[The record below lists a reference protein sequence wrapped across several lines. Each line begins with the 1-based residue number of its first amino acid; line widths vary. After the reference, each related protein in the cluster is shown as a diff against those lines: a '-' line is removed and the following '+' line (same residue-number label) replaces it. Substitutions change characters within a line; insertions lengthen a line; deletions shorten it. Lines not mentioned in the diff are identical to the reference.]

1 MDEETPS
8 IPRYLGEGWRG
19 SPRPSHNNEKQSMVF
34 VKSSANDK
42 SSPRLEDL
50 SFADDLTNPI
60 DCFSLLWDGRGD
72 PLHPSPRKRG
82 GWATGSRRDR
92 RRPQE
97 TSAPVTR
104 FEKKLPTAPLI
115 APKDKPQHAVVY
127 HATVVGF
134 LGALSWVPASVG
146 AHVSTLCLL
155 ADARCGLSFGAI
167 RGAVGSFFSKRV
179 TGAEVSWGRL
189 LSLRDPVAQP
199 PRYLGEG
206 WRGSPRPSH
215 NNEKQS
221 MGFVKSSANDKS
233 SNLGESLNFAD
244 DLTNTIDC
252 FSL

>member
-72 PLHPSPRKRG
+72 PLHPSPRERG

-115 APKDKPQHAVVY
+115 APKDKPQRASGGDMRPHGGRNPGQSPKKTYNRGMVNDSMLLTTGAGRTTRGTAGSDIWCCTWPSG
-127 HATVVGF
+127 HGRDATSDSLCLKASEGSRCARSKTATVPCE
-134 LGALSWVPASVG
+134 LSRCTASTC
-146 AHVSTLCLL
+146 S
-155 ADARCGLSFGAI
+155 
-167 RGAVGSFFSKRV
+167 
-179 TGAEVSWGRL
+179 
-189 LSLRDPVAQP
+189 
-199 PRYLGEG
+199 
-206 WRGSPRPSH
+206 
-215 NNEKQS
+215 
-221 MGFVKSSANDKS
+221 
-233 SNLGESLNFAD
+233 
-244 DLTNTIDC
+244 
-252 FSL
+252 

>member
-72 PLHPSPRKRG
+72 PLHPSPRQRG

-115 APKDKPQHAVVY
+115 ARRTNHSVHRQAGTGWRHAPPRRQEPRTKPQENLQPWNGKRQHAPNY
-127 HATVVGF
+127 RCWPYNERARTVP
-134 LGALSWVPASVG
+134 SQS
-146 AHVSTLCLL
+146 STWHSCCL
-155 ADARCGLSFGAI
+155 
-167 RGAVGSFFSKRV
+167 
-179 TGAEVSWGRL
+179 
-189 LSLRDPVAQP
+189 Q
-199 PRYLGEG
+199 
-206 WRGSPRPSH
+206 RPSGI
-215 NNEKQS
+215 S
-221 MGFVKSSANDKS
+221 CRM
-233 SNLGESLNFAD
+233 
-244 DLTNTIDC
+244 
-252 FSL
+252 

>member
-72 PLHPSPRKRG
+72 PLHPSLPRRG

-104 FEKKLPTAPLI
+104 FEKKATNSPSDCPEGQTTACI
-115 APKDKPQHAVVY
+115 GKQAPGGDMRPHGGRNPGQSPKKTYNRGMVND
-127 HATVVGF
+127 
-134 LGALSWVPASVG
+134 SM
-146 AHVSTLCLL
+146 LL
-155 ADARCGLSFGAI
+155 T
-167 RGAVGSFFSKRV
+167 
-179 TGAEVSWGRL
+179 TGAGRTTREL
-189 LSLRDPVAQP
+189 ARYRLSLRPGTAAAF
-199 PRYLGEG
+199 
-206 WRGSPRPSH
+206 RGL
-215 NNEKQS
+215 Q
-221 MGFVKSSANDKS
+221 A
-233 SNLGESLNFAD
+233 
-244 DLTNTIDC
+244 
-252 FSL
+252 

>member
-115 APKDKPQHAVVY
+115 APKDKPQRASASRHRVETCAPTEAGTQDKAPRNLQPWHGKRQHAPNY
-127 HATVVGF
+127 RCWPYNERARTVP
-134 LGALSWVPASVG
+134 SQS
-146 AHVSTLCLL
+146 STWHSCCL
-155 ADARCGLSFGAI
+155 
-167 RGAVGSFFSKRV
+167 
-179 TGAEVSWGRL
+179 
-189 LSLRDPVAQP
+189 Q
-199 PRYLGEG
+199 
-206 WRGSPRPSH
+206 RPSGI
-215 NNEKQS
+215 S
-221 MGFVKSSANDKS
+221 CRM
-233 SNLGESLNFAD
+233 
-244 DLTNTIDC
+244 
-252 FSL
+252 